1 MLGACVSQSTC
12 EKQTAGLQQAR
23 AQEAAEQGQ
32 INKMRRSR
40 NGSSPVTY
48 CFRRA
53 SISSVPMA
61 NRHSTN
67 TSPAAGPAERKLH
80 LSRPPLRI
88 LTPLAGGEKGGGY
101 RPRRTMQWKWTLVTT
116 AGGTA
121 GAQQPPAAASPPPM
135 TPPPVAPSSSASRP
149 GIEEDAV
156 TILKVWATT
165 EEVRLAISLPLGLRF
180 LAKGLS
186 NGESDRHSNPCGKI
200 L

>member
-48 CFRRA
+48 CFLRA

-80 LSRPPLRI
+80 LSPPLRI
-88 LTPLAGGEKGGGY
+88 LTPLAGGREGWGLPAPADNAMEVDPCHDCG
-101 RPRRTMQWKWTLVTT
+101 RDRRR
-116 AGGTA
+116 
-121 GAQQPPAAASPPPM
+121 PAAAGGSITSPHD
-135 TPPPVAPSSSASRP
+135 AAASC
-149 GIEEDAV
+149 
-156 TILKVWATT
+156 
-165 EEVRLAISLPLGLRF
+165 AIIFCIAAG
-180 LAKGLS
+180 
-186 NGESDRHSNPCGKI
+186 D
-200 L
+200 

>member
-80 LSRPPLRI
+80 LSRPPSNLH
-88 LTPLAGGEKGGGY
+88 PACGGEKGGGY

-156 TILKVWATT
+156 TILKVWATI
-165 EEVRLAISLPLGLRF
+165 EEVRLAISLPLDLRF
-180 LAKGLS
+180 LAEGLS
-186 NGESDRHSNPCGKI
+186 NGESDRRSSPCVQI